1 MKKQALITG
10 GTKGIGKAVASVLGE
25 TGHSLLLTYASDDHT
40 ALQTRKELQERL
52 PASDIRLLRADITDR
67 RSIDVVHDYLV
78 ENKLRLDVAVFNAG
92 QTCRT
97 PFEEMKL
104 EEWEKVFFGNVHFPV
119 FLLQRML
126 GLINKGGNVV
136 FTGSLM
142 GIYPHS
148 VSLAYGVT
156 KSAVHATVK
165 NMVKFLTPYGIRVNG
180 VAPGFVDT
188 QWQKNKPAG
197 IRQNIENKIALGRF
211 CDPEELAGVYRML
224 IENSYFNGDVIVAD
238 GGYSYK

>member
-10 GTKGIGKAVASVLGE
+10 GTKGIGKAVASALGE
-25 TGHSLLLTYASDDHT
+25 TGHELLLTYASDEDT
-40 ALQTRKELQERL
+40 ALQTCEELQKRL
-52 PASDIRLLRADITDR
+52 PASDIRLLRADISDR
-67 RSIDVVHDYLV
+67 QSIDVIHDYLM
-78 ENKLRLDVAVFNAG
+78 ENNLRMDTVIFNAG
-92 QTCRT
+92 LTCRAS
-97 PFEEMKL
+97 FEEMKP
-104 EEWEKVFFGNVHFPV
+104 EEWEKVFFGNIHFPV

-126 GLINKGGNVV
+126 GLINKGGSIV

-156 KSAVHATVK
+156 KSAVHSLVK
-165 NMVKFLTPYGIRVNG
+165 NMVKFLNPYGIRVNG

-188 QWQKNKPAG
+188 EWQKNKPAG
-197 IRQNIENKIALGRF
+197 IRRKIESKIASGRF
-211 CDPEELAGVYRML
+211 CDPEELAGIYRML
-224 IENSYFNGDVIVAD
+224 IENSYFNGDIIVAD